1 MLQIDNQT
9 PFYAVM
15 SVLPNREGVDT
26 LYVIIKATLS
36 LRPKLTLAPV
46 QVPVTLADEYYADP
60 ADSSLKQVSEL
71 HIGKPGTDVLL
82 VGRAWAPAGQ
92 AVPEAWVRMSVAEK
106 QKTLHV
112 WGDRT
117 WRDDGTPSAPEPF
130 EAMPL
135 VWERAFGGMQQLPER
150 MLAEERNPVG
160 VGFAGARR
168 GAELAGYPVPNLE
181 DPATP
186 LQQAGQLCTPACLAP
201 SAPHWLPRR
210 AFAGTYDER
219 WQRTRAPYLPRDFD
233 PRFLSCAA
241 AEMTFDRY
249 LQGSEPIDVRGVTPD
264 GPISFTLP
272 TAHLD
277 VEVKVAGSLE
287 RPPASL
293 ETILIEPDENR
304 LCLTWRA
311 GLPCDRRVL
320 KIEKVRVT
328 RKPSGART

>member
-15 SVLPNREGVDT
+15 SVLPNCEGVDT

-71 HIGKPGTDVLL
+71 HIGKPGTDVL
-82 VGRAWAPAGQ
+82 VIGRAWAPDGQ
-92 AVPEAWVRMSVAEK
+92 AVPETWVRATVAEK
-106 QKTLHV
+106 QKTLRV

-117 WRDDGTPSAPEPF
+117 WRSDGTPTAPEPF

-135 VWERAFGGMQQLPER
+135 VWERAFGGVQQLPER

-160 VGFAGARR
+160 VGFAGERR
-168 GAELAGYPVPNLE
+168 ASELVGYPVPNLE

-186 LQQAGQLCTPACLAP
+186 LQQVGQRCTPACLAP

-219 WQRTRAPYLPRDFD
+219 WQRTRAPYLPTDFD

-241 AEMTFDRY
+241 PEMTFDRY
-249 LQGSEPIDVRGVTPD
+249 LQGGEPVDLRGVTPD
-264 GPISFTLP
+264 GPISFNLP
-272 TAHLD
+272 PAHLD
-277 VEVKVAGSLE
+277 IEVTIAGRRE
-287 RPPASL
+287 HPPANL
-293 ETILIEPDENR
+293 ETILLEPDDNR

-311 GLPCDRRVL
+311 GLSCDRQVL
-320 KIEKVRVT
+320 KIEKVRVS
-328 RKPSGART
+328 RRSSGARA